1 MDSTNWPAT
10 FLLTVL
16 LFAAVPSSVFAG
28 GKTLVLLDSLF
39 LKETHSR
46 FFRALKDRGFE
57 LTFKTADDSSLSLI
71 KYGEFLYDHLVL
83 FSPSVEAFGGN
94 IEVSTITDFIDGGG
108 NVLVAASSNIGE
120 PIKELA
126 SECGVEFDEENTAVI
141 DHLHYDVK
149 DEGKHTLIVA
159 ESTNLIKAPMIV
171 GQPGDADKYLFRGVG
186 MTADPENPLVLAVL
200 SASSTAYSFNPDE
213 KIEEFPHAVGK
224 NTLLI
229 SALQARNNARVAF
242 VGSLDFFSDEFFSA
256 SVQGVGADGVDSSN
270 EVLATALSQW
280 VFKEKG
286 VLRVGAVAHHLD
298 GEVDPPVAY
307 TIMED
312 AVYSIQIEE
321 LTVDGWAPYKAKDV
335 QLEFVRIDPFVRTAL
350 IPTNG
355 HFVSHFKL
363 PDVYGVYQFKVDY
376 NRIGFTHLYS
386 SSQVSVRP
394 LEHTQY
400 ERFIVSAYPY
410 YTSAFSMM
418 IGLFLFSFV
427 FLHYKDPEKKNKEE

>member
-1 MDSTNWPAT
+1 MGVTSVRV
-10 FLLTVL
+10 FLCLCALAFIPSHVL
-16 LFAAVPSSVFAG
+16 AG
-28 GKTLVLLDSLF
+28 GKTLVLLDSHF
-39 LKETHSR
+39 IKETHSR

-71 KYGEFLYDHLVL
+71 KYGEFLYDHLIL
-83 FSPSVEAFGGN
+83 FAPSVEKFGGQLD
-94 IEVSTITDFIDGGG
+94 VATITGFIDGGG
-108 NVLVAASSNIGE
+108 NVLVAGASNIGE

-126 SECGVEFDEENTAVI
+126 SECGVEFDEEGTAVI
-141 DHLHYDVK
+141 DHLRYDAK

-159 ESTNLIKAPMIV
+159 ESENLIQAPMIV
-171 GQPGDADKYLFRGVG
+171 GQLGASDKYLYRGIG
-186 MTADPENPLVLAVL
+186 MTADVDNPLVLSVL
-200 SASSTAYSFNPDE
+200 TASSTAYSFNPDE

-229 SALQARNNARVAF
+229 SALQARNNARVVF

-256 SVQGVGADGVDSSN
+256 SVEGVGSEAVASSN
-270 EVLATALSQW
+270 EALATAISQW
-280 VFKEKG
+280 VLKEHG
-286 VLRVGAVAHHLD
+286 VLRVGQVKHHLD
-298 GEVDPPVAY
+298 GETEPPAAY
-307 TIMED
+307 TIMEN
-312 AVYSIQIEE
+312 VIYSIQIEE
-321 LTVDGWAPYKAKDV
+321 LTKDGWAPFKASDV

-350 IPTNG
+350 VPVNG
-355 HFVSHFKL
+355 HFVAAFKL

-376 NRIGFTHLYS
+376 NRIGFTKLYH

-410 YTSAFSMM
+410 YSSAFSMM

-427 FLHYKDPEKKNKEE
+427 FLHYKEPEKKKDE